1 MLIQEYDLCLAF
13 YGFLHCWL
21 NAFAEMLRFADRQFY
36 SVRFFLTSER
46 MTLEM
51 ISSRIGGQ
59 QLPGVVI
66 IEHGIS

>member
-1 MLIQEYDLCLAF
+1 MKSVSLSSAF

-46 MTLEM
+46 MTWEM